1 MRGKV
6 PYRWVLR
13 ALLTSLLLMGGLS
26 QPSASPP
33 VDKSPTAD
41 RGDRPLIRV
50 EGGVVTVNIAGASL
64 EEVLREIRAQSRIRL
79 VLHGSRPEKIS
90 AEFQA
95 VPLDEALRRLIK
107 TNFLLVYAPDG
118 DLAEVWVLREP
129 GERILSGE
137 SGSLDSL
144 IGELQRGEPAQRW
157 RAALALGEFK
167 NEQAL
172 APVIG
177 ALEGDDAPEVRQAA
191 ISALEDLGGHKA
203 IAALAAA
210 VSGDSDDSVRLSAV
224 EALARLGGP
233 EAIEP
238 LTRALR
244 ADAEF
249 LVRYEALVNLA
260 ELGDDRVRGSL
271 LQALDDP
278 EESIREK
285 AQEILQR
292 HSAGSREP

>member
-1 MRGKV
+1 MSHH
-6 PYRWVLR
+6 RWVLR
-13 ALLTSLLLMGGLS
+13 ALLTSLLLIGGLGRPVAGQS
-26 QPSASPP
+26 
-33 VDKSPTAD
+33 VDKSPIAGG
-41 RGDRPLIRV
+41 GDPPFIRV
-50 EGGVVTVNIAGASL
+50 EEGVVTVKIAGASL
-64 EEVLREIRAQSRIRL
+64 EEVLNEIRAQSRIRL
-79 VLHGSRPEKIS
+79 VLHGSRPETIS

-107 TNFLLVYAPDG
+107 ANFLLLYSPDG
-118 DLAEVWVLREP
+118 QLVEVWVLRQP
-129 GERILSGE
+129 GERILAGE
-137 SGSLDSL
+137 RESLDSL
-144 IGELQRGEPAQRW
+144 IGELQRGEPAQRS

-167 NEQAL
+167 NKQAL
-172 APVIG
+172 APVMG

-191 ISALEDLGGHKA
+191 ISALEDLGGQQA

-210 VSGDSDDSVRLSAV
+210 VSGDSDDLVRLSAV
-224 EALARLGGP
+224 EALAKLGGP

-278 EESIREK
+278 EEFIREK
-285 AQEILQR
+285 AQEILQQ
-292 HSAGSREP
+292 HSAGGREP

>member
-1 MRGKV
+1 
-6 PYRWVLR
+6 
-13 ALLTSLLLMGGLS
+13 
-26 QPSASPP
+26 
-33 VDKSPTAD
+33 
-41 RGDRPLIRV
+41 V
-50 EGGVVTVNIAGASL
+50 EEGVVTVNIAGASL
-64 EEVLREIRAQSRIRL
+64 EEVLNEIRAQSRIRL
-79 VLHGSRPEKIS
+79 VLHGSRPETIS

-107 TNFLLVYAPDG
+107 ANFLLLYSPDG
-118 DLAEVWVLREP
+118 HLVEVWVLRDP

-137 SGSLDSL
+137 RGALDSL

-172 APVIG
+172 APGIG

-191 ISALEDLGGHKA
+191 ISALEDLGGQQA

-233 EAIEP
+233 EAVEP

-260 ELGDDRVRGSL
+260 ELGDDRVRDSL

-278 EESIREK
+278 EEFIREK
-285 AQEILQR
+285 AAEILQQ
-292 HSAGSREP
+292 HSTGGREAPPDPN

>member
-1 MRGKV
+1 
-6 PYRWVLR
+6 
-13 ALLTSLLLMGGLS
+13 
-26 QPSASPP
+26 
-33 VDKSPTAD
+33 
-41 RGDRPLIRV
+41 V
-50 EGGVVTVNIAGASL
+50 EEGVVTVKIAGTSL
-64 EEVLREIRAQSRIRL
+64 EEVLREISTQSRIRL
-79 VLHGSRPEKIS
+79 VLHGSRPETIS

-107 TNFLLVYAPDG
+107 ANFLLLYSPDG
-118 DLAEVWVLREP
+118 HLAEVWVLRQP
-129 GERILSGE
+129 GERILAGE
-137 SGSLDSL
+137 RESLESL

-157 RAALALGEFK
+157 RAALALGDFK

-191 ISALEDLGGHKA
+191 ISALEDLGGQQA

-224 EALARLGGP
+224 EALAKLGGP
-233 EAIEP
+233 EAVEP

-244 ADAEF
+244 ADAEPF
-249 LVRYEALVNLA
+249 VRYQALVNLA

-278 EESIREK
+278 EEFIREK
-285 AQEILQR
+285 AAEILQL
-292 HSAGSREP
+292 HSTGGREP

>member
-1 MRGKV
+1 
-6 PYRWVLR
+6 
-13 ALLTSLLLMGGLS
+13 
-26 QPSASPP
+26 
-33 VDKSPTAD
+33 
-41 RGDRPLIRV
+41 V
-50 EGGVVTVNIAGASL
+50 EEGVVTVKIAGASL
-64 EEVLREIRAQSRIRL
+64 EEVLKEIRAQSRIRL
-79 VLHGSRPEKIS
+79 VLHGSRPETIS

-107 TNFLLVYAPDG
+107 ANFLLLYSPDG
-118 DLAEVWVLREP
+118 QLEQVVIVSLRPSAAPES
-129 GERILSGE
+129 GERILAGE
-137 SGSLDSL
+137 RESLDSL
-144 IGELQRGEPAQRW
+144 IGELQTGEPAQRW
-157 RAALALGEFK
+157 RAALALGDFK

-172 APVIG
+172 APVME

-191 ISALEDLGGHKA
+191 ISALEDLGGQQA

-224 EALARLGGP
+224 RALAKLGGP
-233 EAIEP
+233 EAVEP

-278 EESIREK
+278 EEFIREK
-285 AQEILQR
+285 AAEILQP
-292 HSAGSREP
+292 HSAGGREP

>member
-1 MRGKV
+1 
-6 PYRWVLR
+6 
-13 ALLTSLLLMGGLS
+13 MGGLR
-26 QPSASPP
+26 QPVAGQFA
-33 VDKSPTAD
+33 DKSSTAGG
-41 RGDRPLIRV
+41 GDPPFIRV
-50 EGGVVTVNIAGASL
+50 EEGVVTVNIAGASL
-64 EEVLREIRAQSRIRL
+64 EEVLNEIRAQSRIRL
-79 VLHGSRPEKIS
+79 VLHGSRPDTIS

-107 TNFLLVYAPDG
+107 ANFLLLYSPDG
-118 DLAEVWVLREP
+118 QLVEVWVLREP
-129 GERILSGE
+129 GERILAGE
-137 SGSLDSL
+137 SESLDSL

-177 ALEGDDAPEVRQAA
+177 ALEGDEAPEVRQAA
-191 ISALEDLGGHKA
+191 ISAL
-203 IAALAAA
+203 AAA
-210 VSGDSDDSVRLSAV
+210 VSGDSDDFVRLSAV
-224 EALARLGGP
+224 RALAKLGGP
-233 EAIEP
+233 EAVEP

-260 ELGDDRVRGSL
+260 ELGGERVRGSL

-278 EESIREK
+278 EEFIREK
-285 AQEILQR
+285 AAEILQQ
-292 HSAGSREP
+292 HSTGGHEP